1 MLRTIL
7 MNDIS
12 NMSDEEII
20 MIVRSSDKEA
30 YAEIIKRYQTKLM
43 RYASYILNDNHMGA
57 DVVQEGFIK
66 AYINLNGFDTKK
78 KFSSWIY
85 RIVHNQAMNLLN
97 KHKKQRPIDDQIEFD
112 SGVNIEDEFIKNE
125 LVSHAHHCL
134 EQMPILYKEPLTL
147 FYLEEKSYEEISDIL
162 RIPIGTVG
170 TRVNRAKGIMKKLC
184 QKQK

>member
-1 MLRTIL
+1 

-12 NMSDEEII
+12 KKSDEEII
-20 MIVRSSDKEA
+20 IIVRSSDKEA

-43 RYASYILNDNHMGA
+43 RYASYILNDDHIGA

-85 RIVHNQAMNLLN
+85 RIVHNEAMNMLS
-97 KHKKQRPIDDQIEFD
+97 KYKKQVPMNDEVEYD
-112 SGVNIEDEFIKNE
+112 SGIDLEDDFIKSE
-125 LVSHAHHCL
+125 LISRAHHCL
-134 EQMPILYKEPLTL
+134 KQIPIIYKEPLSL

-170 TRVNRAKGIMKKLC
+170 TRVNRARGIMKQLC
-184 QKQK
+184 QKH

>member
-1 MLRTIL
+1 

-12 NMSDEEII
+12 KKSDEEII
-20 MIVRSSDKEA
+20 IIVRSSDKEA

-43 RYASYILNDNHMGA
+43 RYASYILNDDHIGA

-85 RIVHNQAMNLLN
+85 RIVHNEAMNMLS
-97 KHKKQRPIDDQIEFD
+97 KYKKQVPMNDEVEYD
-112 SGVNIEDEFIKNE
+112 SGIDLEDDFIKSE
-125 LVSHAHHCL
+125 LISRAHHCL
-134 EQMPILYKEPLTL
+134 EQIPIIYKEPLSL

-170 TRVNRAKGIMKKLC
+170 TRVNRARGIMKQLC
-184 QKQK
+184 QKH